1 MCKALMPRPPSAV
14 RTSGPHRTR
23 FSATSAAALPNNPKP
38 ITGPVLRKRR
48 PGCLLDGD
56 RSYESYDAMVTN
68 LT

>member
-1 MCKALMPRPPSAV
+1 MLYTGIDYHKKYSV
-14 RTSGPHRTR
+14 VSTQD
-23 FSATSAAALPNNPKP
+23 ATGARVCE
-38 ITGPVLRKRR
+38 GKRR